1 MGWSG
6 RALRRKD
13 IKFCVPEAEVSLYV
27 CGTAWQVEVTI
38 GCEVEV
44 VPLASLLIWVTG

>member
-1 MGWSG
+1 MVQENL
-6 RALRRKD
+6 AEEY

-27 CGTAWQVEVTI
+27 CGTAWQVEVTV

-44 VPLASLLIWVTG
+44 VPLPVYSFE